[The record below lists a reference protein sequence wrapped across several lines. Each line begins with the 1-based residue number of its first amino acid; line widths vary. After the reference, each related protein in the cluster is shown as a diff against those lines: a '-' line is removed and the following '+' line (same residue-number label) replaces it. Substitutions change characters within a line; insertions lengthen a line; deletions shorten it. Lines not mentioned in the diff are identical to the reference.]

1 MQFLK
6 KECGG
11 EGRGCC
17 SEPVKMEFF
26 RFACDYDEVEN
37 TIGVD
42 VDANDVKEGSKNVID
57 ASDDSEEEVAQE
69 FDNGSLLVLVVTKS
83 FEVLGEGQVISKSI
97 EVLGGAD
104 SLSL

>member
-42 VDANDVKEGSKNVID
+42 VDANDVKEGSKEVIY
-57 ASDDSEEEVAQE
+57 ASLNEEE
-69 FDNGSLLVLVVTKS
+69 FLVSPLVRTVKALNYAA
-83 FEVLGEGQVISKSI
+83 FNEVDQ
-97 EVLGGAD
+97 D
-104 SLSL
+104 